1 MLTSSNSPYQHH
13 SIRNAIQDDE
23 HHIVRVAEEGTGETY
38 DLNLFT
44 PALLCSKAVIYNRT
58 GGLLTDDI
66 LKDLGMM
73 TQAGQRLSA
82 GRTSGPQDGAAT
94 NRTMDNRSGVSKS
107 TPQFG
112 HLFILFNRFQLNANT
127 NSMLPEVKRPQL

>member
-1 MLTSSNSPYQHH
+1 
-13 SIRNAIQDDE
+13 
-23 HHIVRVAEEGTGETY
+23 
-38 DLNLFT
+38 
-44 PALLCSKAVIYNRT
+44 
-58 GGLLTDDI
+58 
-66 LKDLGMM
+66 MM

-82 GRTSGPQDGAAT
+82 GRSTGAQSGAAT
-94 NRTMDNRSGVSKS
+94 NGANDRSGVSKS